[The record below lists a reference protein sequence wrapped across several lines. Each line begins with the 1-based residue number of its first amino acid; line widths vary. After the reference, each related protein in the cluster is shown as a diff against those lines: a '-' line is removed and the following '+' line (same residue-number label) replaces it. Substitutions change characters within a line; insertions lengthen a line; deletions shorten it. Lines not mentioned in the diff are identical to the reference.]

1 MRAALAKTNQFRGC
15 DYMPLKLKAVMHH
28 AGLTNA
34 ALADSVM
41 QSTGRPISR
50 TAISLLINWGYYP
63 KGTAEDDI
71 RRQVEAFLIK
81 HGVPA
86 DQLGEVWQ
94 PGSTDDQLRYQ
105 QPFAS
110 HLRALDSYQPYE
122 PPKPRARKTRA
133 ASPAVAP
140 DFEPMEIE
148 MLSPAAKRHF
158 KIFRDPFLDDI
169 NAAGDV
175 FLSEDQRYVLEA
187 MLQTAKAGGIT
198 CVIGESGSGKSTLR
212 KLLQHRIA
220 TEGQN
225 IRLIFP
231 QAFDKSKLSTGSI
244 CTAIVKDIEP
254 DSIVRSSLEAQAR
267 QVKEVLLRSIVG
279 GYKNLLVIEEAHNLS
294 IPTLKY
300 LKTFWE
306 IEPPDGFS
314 KALSILLIAQPEMRI
329 KLDVAR
335 HPEAREFINR
345 CEVASLAPLLTNL
358 KGYVAHKLERVGV
371 KAEAI
376 FTDDAFD
383 AIRDRWTV
391 VDPSTRALKNNLYPL
406 IVNNTVTRALNRAA
420 ELGLPMVTGDLVKEL

>member
-1 MRAALAKTNQFRGC
+1 MGAALAKSNLFRGC
-15 DYMPLKLKAVMHH
+15 ERMPIKLKDVLHQ
-28 AGLTNA
+28 AGLSFSD
-34 ALADSVM
+34 LAGGVL

-63 KGTAEDDI
+63 KGTSETAVKEQI
-71 RRQVEAFLIK
+71 EAFLRSRGI
-81 HGVPA
+81 A
-86 DQLGEVWQ
+86 EDAIATVWQ
-94 PGSTDDQLRYQ
+94 PWDNPVEIQHPVGR
-105 QPFAS
+105 
-110 HLRALDSYQPYE
+110 HLRALDKYLPFPE
-122 PPKPRARKTRA
+122 PARKKEKAITRHE
-133 ASPAVAP
+133 P

-175 FLSEDQRYVLEA
+175 FLSDDQRYVLEA

-254 DSIVRSSLEAQAR
+254 DTMVRSSLEAQAR
-267 QVKEVLLRSIVG
+267 QVKEVLLRSIGG

-358 KGYVAHKLERVGV
+358 KGYVMHKLERVGV

-383 AIRDRWTV
+383 AIRARWTN
-391 VDPSTRALKNNLYPL
+391 VDPSSRTLKNNLYPL

-420 ELGLPMVTGDLVKEL
+420 ELGLPMVNGDLVKEL